1 MSEVGNITSKALET
15 ATGKYIAGKL
25 FGRLDKALSSNAQ
38 QKEVQDALATIEPV
52 HPRDQQKIFDMVCD
66 RYLKFRTLLSR
77 DRDVFIDEIY
87 HPLKLKNLSSM
98 VGQTL
103 ILNEESVLDLP
114 KITCIIGKAG
124 QGKTTILRKVFVNY
138 LSSSCGK
145 FPLIIALRKVNWD
158 DENLSPPKLITNE
171 FKELGIYVSEL
182 VSSYLLQEGRLRI
195 LYDGFDEVELNKRNY
210 ALRIITE
217 THTTYGANCVVT
229 TRPGTDI
236 TYYGGTVS
244 NYELMDLELEDVK
257 SIIDRHTL
265 VPQQDKAQL
274 LDVIENKVDIASI
287 LLTPIIVDIFI
298 STYPQLEAD
307 PTNVVDV
314 YEQLFQA
321 LASTHDK
328 LKISFEREGKSKLT
342 NRQLQNVFQT
352 ASFMLLNQKS
362 DVTFSN
368 FELIEAFERAS
379 VKHGFE
385 TSDTHEDVIDKTSLI
400 KQEGHD
406 YSYLHKSIL
415 EFFAAKHIASL
426 NDEAR
431 QAYYEFIFINYN
443 STHENVLRYLGVI
456 DRELFYITF
465 VGQVIESV
473 KGKSGEFYKGPP
485 KVTDDVLKICL
496 KADSFLISTQVG
508 SEDFRI
514 RFDYEL
520 TDRLRDILG
529 SVLDVPT
536 NVYHADEILEQA
548 QKQNSKIFKI
558 IEHSKPVR
566 TNIDESE
573 ETKLYRV
580 KILEIVDSESEFMQQ
595 INKHKYVPLLFDILK
610 KLDFEVEHLKE
621 IYRQKNAISQFY

>member
-1 MSEVGNITSKALET
+1 MSDVGNIASKVLET

-38 QKEVQDALATIEPV
+38 QKEVQEVLATIEPV

-87 HPLKLKNLSSM
+87 HPLKLKNLSSS
-98 VGQTL
+98 VNHPL
-103 ILNEESVLDLP
+103 ILNKESVLDLP

-145 FPLIIALRKVNWD
+145 FPLIIALRKVDWN
-158 DENLSPPKLITNE
+158 DENLSPAKLVSNE
-171 FKELGIYVSEL
+171 FRELGIYVSEL

-195 LYDGFDEVELNKRNY
+195 LYDGFDEVELNKRGY

-217 THTTYGANCVVT
+217 THTTYGSNCIVT

-236 TYYGGTVS
+236 TYYGGSVS

-265 VPQQDKAQL
+265 VPQQDKVQL
-274 LDVIENKVDIASI
+274 LSVIENKADISSI

-328 LKISFEREGKSKLT
+328 LKISFERKGKSKLT

-362 DVTFSN
+362 EVTFSN
-368 FELIEAFERAS
+368 LELIEAFARAS
-379 VKHGFE
+379 VKHGYE
-385 TSDTHEDVIDKTSLI
+385 ASDTHEDVIDKTSLI
-400 KQEGHD
+400 KQEGND

-415 EFFAAKHIASL
+415 EFFAAKHIALL
-426 NDEAR
+426 NDNAR
-431 QAYYEFIFINYN
+431 QAYYEFIFTNYN
-443 STHENVLRYLGVI
+443 STHENVLRYLSAI

-465 VGQVIESV
+465 VGQAIDSV
-473 KGKSGEFYKGPP
+473 KGKSGEFYKGTP

-496 KADSFLISTQVG
+496 KADTFLVSTKFG
-508 SEDFRI
+508 KEDFQV

-520 TDRLRDILG
+520 MDRLRDILG

-536 NVYHADEILEQA
+536 NIYHANEVLEQA
-548 QKQNSKIFKI
+548 QQQSSKIFQI
-558 IEHSKPVR
+558 INDRKPCSTDVDETGETR
-566 TNIDESE
+566 T
-573 ETKLYRV
+573 YRV
-580 KILEIVDSESEFMQQ
+580 KILELFDFESELLQQ
-595 INKHKYVPLLFDILK
+595 MNTNKYVPLLFDTLK
-610 KLDFEVEHLKE
+610 QLDLEVEHLKE